1 MSFRSFAR
9 PGTSGFTATADEAM
23 VVVRTDL
30 SDRADSEVEIPVI
43 IAGGRQAQTAT
54 MCTGHGGENSV

>member
-1 MSFRSFAR
+1 VLLLASTFAWKYFCLH
-9 PGTSGFTATADEAM
+9 GAAM

-43 IAGGRQAQTAT
+43 IAGGRQPQTAT